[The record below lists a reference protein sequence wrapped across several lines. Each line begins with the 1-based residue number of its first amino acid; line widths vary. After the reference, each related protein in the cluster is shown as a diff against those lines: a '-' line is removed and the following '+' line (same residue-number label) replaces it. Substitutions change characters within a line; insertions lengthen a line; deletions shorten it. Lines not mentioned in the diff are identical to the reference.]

1 MLDAYAQAC
10 RSLPVV
16 TKGVA
21 DVSKLI
27 AEPIIQPV
35 ATPVLLKLYSD
46 SGLEFLQQKL
56 ALWHIVR
63 ATVCNV

>member
-1 MLDAYAQAC
+1 MRHHLQQGTNSIAVVC
-10 RSLPVV
+10 HILV

-35 ATPVLLKLYSD
+35 ATMSPPSKAQAESA
-46 SGLEFLQQKL
+46 GM
-56 ALWHIVR
+56 
-63 ATVCNV
+63 

>member
-1 MLDAYAQAC
+1 MMAMHC
-10 RSLPVV
+10 HCKGGTV

-35 ATPVLLKLYSD
+35 ATITWYVL
-46 SGLEFLQQKL
+46 
-56 ALWHIVR
+56 
-63 ATVCNV
+63 